1 MLEDSLIFQL
11 FILAPLKGKK
21 NENLDAPKKERSA
34 KCQSM
39 TLLALIFKSS
49 MYVIKIVKNKN
60 LKTKIVVPFIYSSF
74 TLIST
79 LIFHFQQLHFKNKIL
94 SRIAN
99 IYDGY

>member
-11 FILAPLKGKK
+11 SILAPLKGKK

-60 LKTKIVVPFIYSSF
+60 SKTKIVVTFIYSSF
-74 TLIST
+74 TL
-79 LIFHFQQLHFKNKIL
+79 LFHFHQLHFKNKIL

>member
-39 TLLALIFKSS
+39 TLLALIFKLSV
-49 MYVIKIVKNKN
+49 YVKQNCGSFYVCLLQFNFYFN
-60 LKTKIVVPFIYSSF
+60 FPFLSF
-74 TLIST
+74 T
-79 LIFHFQQLHFKNKIL
+79 FQKQNLVTNSKHI
-94 SRIAN
+94 
-99 IYDGY
+99 